1 MELIE
6 FLDICK
12 DFFEII
18 YPGMKYDLLK
28 DEDDSILLDAIDKV
42 S

>member
-1 MELIE
+1 MIFFE
-6 FLDICK
+6 FIDICK

-28 DEDDSILLDAIDKV
+28 EEDDSILLDAIDKV

>member
-1 MELIE
+1 MIFFE

-18 YPGMKYDLLK
+18 YPGMKYDFLK
-28 DEDDSILLDAIDKV
+28 EESSNLIEELV
-42 S
+42 

>member
-18 YPGMKYDLLK
+18 YPGMKYDLL
-28 DEDDSILLDAIDKV
+28 EDHYLDKNELYEV
-42 S
+42 

>member
-18 YPGMKYDLLK
+18 YPGMKYDLL
-28 DEDDSILLDAIDKV
+28 EDKNELYEV
-42 S
+42 